1 MCQQVDE
8 EFLGG
13 VGYTDFFL
21 ACVFSL
27 KAEELI
33 KRSPRGKRVHLLL
46 EKITN
51 IEAVT
56 VTDIAMLLISK
67 ACSCIASGDKHKL
80 PSTAQACVWS
90 TFHQLRGS
98 SEVKGAW
105 DKFVS
110 TRLELLELSQ
120 EEPDLALQLL
130 FDRLLKKLLHN
141 KANARKQ
148 TCTTSSATTINPLT
162 AMEGN
167 AIRYMSGC
175 VAVNLLKKY
184 RRPTKQ
190 PLVKE
195 KRELFVHVLDGMRA
209 VDQPGEPE
217 SVLEYTKLWSEL
229 IDRGGVYHI
238 SDRVSV
244 LD

>member
-13 VGYTDFFL
+13 VGYTDFFF

-33 KRSPRGKRVHLLL
+33 KRSPRGRRVHLLL

-51 IEAVT
+51 IEAVK

-67 ACSCIASGDKHKL
+67 ACSCIASGDKPKL

-110 TRLELLELSQ
+110 THLLESSQ
-120 EEPDLALQLL
+120 EEH
-130 FDRLLKKLLHN
+130 FFTT
-141 KANARKQ
+141 KQ
-148 TCTTSSATTINPLT
+148 TPENKRVQLIVPPPSSLSLPWKV
-162 AMEGN
+162 MP
-167 AIRYMSGC
+167 SGIC
-175 VAVNLLKKY
+175 
-184 RRPTKQ
+184 
-190 PLVKE
+190 LVM
-195 KRELFVHVLDGMRA
+195 L
-209 VDQPGEPE
+209 Q
-217 SVLEYTKLWSEL
+217 
-229 IDRGGVYHI
+229 
-238 SDRVSV
+238 
-244 LD
+244 